1 MRMELDEMCKNAVR
15 LAAERERDLLEF
27 YKHLAPMM
35 RRKAIKDVFTSFKKD
50 IGSHVDE
57 LEALAGKDATCD
69 LLAHELEKEKAPP
82 ELGISRYLKD
92 IELSE
97 ASDYQEVLIVA
108 MKHQERM
115 VDFLSSI
122 AAMTPVEEVAGI
134 FRAIRNDE
142 ATRLRRLEEIYEDE
156 ILKEG

>member
-1 MRMELDEMCKNAVR
+1 MELDEMCKNAVQ
-15 LAAERERDLLEF
+15 LAAERERDLMEF
-27 YKHLAPMM
+27 YKHMAPMLK
-35 RRKAIKDVFTSFKKD
+35 RKAIKDVFTGFKRD
-50 IGSHVDE
+50 IGARVDE

-69 LLAHELEKEKAPP
+69 LLAHELEREKAPP
-82 ELGISRYLKD
+82 ELGIARYLKD
-92 IELSE
+92 VELTE

-115 VDFLSSI
+115 VDFLSSL
-122 AAMTPVEEVAGI
+122 AAMTPVEKVAKI

-156 ILKEG
+156 VLKEG

>member
-1 MRMELDEMCKNAVR
+1 MELDEMCKNAVQ
-15 LAAERERDLLEF
+15 LAAERERDLMEF

-35 RRKAIKDVFTSFKKD
+35 KRKAIKDVFTGFKRD
-50 IGSHVDE
+50 IGAHVEE

-82 ELGISRYLKD
+82 ELGIARYLKD
-92 IELSE
+92 VELSE
-97 ASDYQEVLIVA
+97 GSDYQEVLIVA

-115 VDFLSSI
+115 LDFLSSL
-122 AAMTPVEEVAGI
+122 AAMTPVEEVAKI

-156 ILKEG
+156 VLKEG